1 MLIFDA
7 TTKSLEFKLGGIV
20 TTNQAVF
27 TSMYVDHTST
37 TYVPGTQNGVS
48 SDTTAVTIVSAPG
61 ASTQRSLKYCN
72 IYNRDTVPITVTV
85 QYNDNAT
92 IREMLVVTLAV
103 KDTLQFID
111 TEGWAVIDTNGQKK
125 SIASLAAGTN
135 VIGHVIA
142 DSGSTTAVT
151 GTVTISGTVTAN
163 AGTNLNTSALAL
175 ETTAT
180 SIKTAVEIIDNAIAG
195 TEMQVDVLTV
205 PAPLSTTG
213 GGTEATALR
222 VTVASDSTG
231 VLSVD
236 DNGGSLTIDGT
247 VTASNTSGDVA
258 SDGVDSGNPVK
269 IGYQART
276 SDITAVANADR
287 VNGIADTLG
296 KAVVLLGSLHAQ
308 KISGTANF
316 TTTTGADVIAA
327 QGVGIKT
334 VVTGILV
341 GNNHA
346 TVGTKVSIRDGTT
359 VKLVCTA
366 QPLGGGFGLQ
376 NAGGIFVSTANT
388 AITAICGTTGADVD
402 VSIQGYTIT
411 N

>member
-7 TTKSLEFKLGGIV
+7 TTKSLEFKLGGAPS
-20 TTNQAVF
+20 TNQAVF

-37 TYVPGTQNGVS
+37 TYTPGTQNGVS
-48 SDTTAVTIVSAPG
+48 NSTTAVTIVSAPA

-72 IYNRDTVPITVTV
+72 IYNRDTAAITVTV
-85 QYNDNAT
+85 QYNDNTT

-125 SIASLAAGTN
+125 SIAS
-135 VIGHVIA
+135 
-142 DSGSTTAVT
+142 VT
-151 GTVTISGTVTAN
+151 GTVTAN
-163 AGTNLNTSALAL
+163 AGTNLNTSSLAL
-175 ETTAT
+175 DTT
-180 SIKTAVEIIDNAIAG
+180 
-195 TEMQVDVLTV
+195 
-205 PAPLSTTG
+205 LSTTNTRVGDLTETAPATDTASSGLNGRLQRVAQRITSLIALLPSALVG
-213 GGTEATALR
+213 GRLDVNLGAAP
-222 VTVASDSTG
+222 A
-231 VLSVD
+231 
-236 DNGGSLTIDGT
+236 T
-247 VTASNTSGDVA
+247 VTSQGDVA
-258 SDGVDSGNPVK
+258 SDGVDSGNPLKV
-269 IGYQART
+269 GYQART

-287 VNGIADTLG
+287 VNAIADTLG
-296 KAVVLLGSLHAQ
+296 KQVVLIGALHAQ
-308 KISGTANF
+308 RVTGTANF
-316 TTTTGADVIAA
+316 TTGSAADVIAA
-327 QGVGIKT
+327 QGAGVKT

-359 VKLVCTA
+359 VKITCTA

-388 AITAICGTTGADVD
+388 AITAICATTGADVD